1 MKRWYIILLSI
12 FAFSF
17 LFSCKESA
25 SDRITRLVTEWDNR
39 KIIYPNKMYFTI
51 FGRDTVQTGIMN
63 SKYSII
69 TYVDSVGCTSCK
81 LALNRWLKFIAELD
95 TITESSVPVHFFLN
109 SSNKDEVVEIFERNQ
124 FDYPV
129 CLDENDSINIL
140 NNFPKDIFFQT
151 FLLDKDNR
159 VIAIGNPVLN
169 PKIKDLYFD
178 IISENEAFTS
188 IYKQILTTV
197 SLSKDKIDFGDFSWD
212 KRKEVEVVVIN
223 TGKVPLV
230 INDVITSCG
239 CTTVEYSK
247 EPIQLGKNLNL
258 KIKYQADHPE
268 HFNKTITV
276 FCNAEGSPFRLVIS
290 GNAK

>member
-1 MKRWYIILLSI
+1 MKRGYIILFSI
-12 FAFSF
+12 FTFSF

-25 SDRITRLVTEWDNR
+25 SDRITRLVREWDNR
-39 KIIYPNKMYFTI
+39 EIIYPNKIYFTKL
-51 FGRDTVQTGIMN
+51 GRDTIQTGIMN

-69 TYVDSVGCTSCK
+69 TYVDSIGCTSCK
-81 LALNRWLKFIAELD
+81 LALKRWLGFIAELD
-95 TITESSVPVHFFLN
+95 TITGSSVPVHFFLN
-109 SSNKDEVVEIFERNQ
+109 PQNKDEVVEIFERNQ

-140 NNFPKDIFFQT
+140 NNFPKDMFFQT
-151 FLLDKDNR
+151 FLLDKNNR

-178 IISENEAFTS
+178 IILENKTFTS
-188 IYKQILTTV
+188 ADKQILTTV
-197 SLSKDKIDFGDFSWD
+197 SLSEDKIDLGDFSWD
-212 KRKEVEVVVIN
+212 KRKEVEVVVVN

-239 CTTVEYSK
+239 CTTIEYSK
-247 EPIQLGKNLNL
+247 EPIQPGKSLNL
-258 KIKYQADHPE
+258 KIKYQADRPE
-268 HFNKTITV
+268 HFNKTISV